1 MGTTQK
7 LSKKQQ
13 IFVDEYCKDFNA
25 TRAAIMAGYSEKSA
39 RAIAAENLTKPYI
52 KEIVEEKLSKQHKKA
67 EITAELVLNG
77 IKEIAFAKDAKY
89 NDKLKAME
97 LLGKYLKLFTD
108 KIEQE
113 TKVTTNEPIK
123 VEFADKMKD
132 WAK

>member
-1 MGTTQK
+1 MEQK
-7 LSKKQQ
+7 LKPKQQ
-13 IFVDEYCKDFNA
+13 RFVDEYCIDFNA
-25 TRAAIMAGYSEKSA
+25 TQAAIRSGYSKKTACSIGEENLRKPLIKQ
-39 RAIAAENLTKPYI
+39 AIADKI
-52 KEIVEEKLSKQHKKA
+52 KKKVQKT

-77 IKEIAFAKDAKY
+77 IKEIAFSKDAKH
-89 NDKLKAME
+89 NDRLRAME